1 MMMATTENVIGAAPV
16 AAAAENDARA
26 ALYAVLA
33 HLFISSPS
41 AELLR
46 HIVDS
51 RKLLADDASPLV
63 QEWNK
68 LRAAAEVAQVDA
80 VRGEFDEVFVGTGRP
95 PVSLYASSYMSGRQR
110 GQLLAELR
118 DDLGHIGYARAEG
131 SEEYE
136 DHLSALCDVMRG
148 LVIDEMATADGF
160 ERQKVFFRDY
170 LAPWYGR
177 AAETICKCERTD
189 FYRIVAG
196 FANAF
201 LTNETEYFELA

>member
-1 MMMATTENVIGAAPV
+1 MMMATTENVIDAAPV
-16 AAAAENDARA
+16 AAAAENEARA

-41 AELLR
+41 TELLR

-51 RKLLADDASPLV
+51 RKLLADDTSPLV

-68 LRAAAEVAQVDA
+68 LRAAAAAAQVDA

-118 DDLGHIGYARAEG
+118 DDLGRIGYARAEG

-148 LVIDEMATADGF
+148 LVIDETATADGF
-160 ERQKVFFRDY
+160 EKQKVFFRDY

-177 AAETICKCERTD
+177 AADAICKCERTD